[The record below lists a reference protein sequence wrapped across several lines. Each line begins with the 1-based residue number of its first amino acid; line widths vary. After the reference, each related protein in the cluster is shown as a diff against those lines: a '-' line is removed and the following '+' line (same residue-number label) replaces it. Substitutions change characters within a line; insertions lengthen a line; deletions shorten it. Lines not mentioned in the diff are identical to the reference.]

1 MTHLNR
7 ILSAVAVTAVSASL
21 LGAQPAMADGAASTR
36 NIIIGGA
43 AVAAGTLI
51 LINHN
56 KQVHERYAQDAQRQ
70 AALQSQANDAQGA
83 YESERAAYQHEVA
96 VNEAYK
102 RETSLQHQ
110 QVVSLERQLSAS
122 KRAAAAVSAT
132 GGNGFVQPAS
142 VMPAQTANTGQK
154 QTVAALGWGKL

>member
-1 MTHLNR
+1 MTNLNR
-7 ILSAVAVTAVSASL
+7 ILSALAVTAVSASL
-21 LGAQPAMADGAASTR
+21 LGGQPALADGAASTR

-83 YESERAAYQHEVA
+83 YESERSAYQHEVA
-96 VNEAYK
+96 INSAYK
-102 RETSLQHQ
+102 REVSIQHQ
-110 QVVSLERQLSAS
+110 QVVSLERQLSES
-122 KRAAAAVSAT
+122 KRTAAAVSPGRTA
-132 GGNGFVQPAS
+132 FVQPAS
-142 VMPAQTANTGQK
+142 VTPVQTASGGQK
-154 QTVAALGWGKL
+154 TNVVALGWGTL

>member
-1 MTHLNR
+1 MTHVNR

-21 LGAQPAMADGAASTR
+21 VGTQPALADGAASTR

-43 AVAAGTLI
+43 AAAAGTLI

-70 AALQSQANDAQGA
+70 ADLQSQANDAEGA
-83 YESERAAYQHEVA
+83 YQSERSAYQHEAA
-96 VNEAYK
+96 VNSALN
-102 RETSLQHQ
+102 REVSLQHQ

-122 KRAAAAVSAT
+122 KRVAAAVSAT
-132 GGNGFVQPAS
+132 GRNGFVQPAS
-142 VMPAQTANTGQK
+142 VTPAQSSGQK
-154 QTVAALGWGKL
+154 QTVAALGWGQL